1 MKVYLIS
8 NIEEYGKFISY
19 CIEHD
24 INVWRLY
31 WDEKEKGDRCY
42 QIDWSNKRCFYSSRK
57 YWEDN
62 GYGIIIPQFV
72 LDKYGN
78 KYQISENKKS
88 T

>member
-1 MKVYLIS
+1 MKVYLIK

-19 CIEHD
+19 CIDHD

-31 WDEKEKGDRCY
+31 WNEKEKGNMCY
-42 QIDWSNKRCFYSSRK
+42 RIDWGNGRCFYSSKK

-62 GYGIIIPQFV
+62 GYEIVVPNFF

-78 KYQISENKKS
+78 KYKLGEKDIF
-88 T
+88 